1 MKPERLLVVGADAG
15 GMSAAAQAR
24 RRRDRSELE
33 IVAFD
38 RGHYTSWS
46 ACGLPYLVGDLVHDP
61 DDLIAR
67 TPEQFRASGIEVAL
81 EHDVLAIDVAARTL
95 RVRGPDGERS
105 EPFDQLVIAT
115 GSVPTRPDLP
125 GAHAAGIHGI
135 QTIGD
140 GIALRADVDAG
151 ARKAVVV
158 GGGYIGLEM
167 AEALHRRGLEVCVV
181 ERSAQP
187 MNTLDPDMGAL
198 VADAIRALG
207 IELHS
212 GVSVE
217 SFETGAD
224 GRVTAV
230 RTTEGVVDTDIVVLG
245 LGVKPASE
253 LAAAAGLEIGATGG
267 IVTDARMATSAERIW
282 AAGDCAEIFH
292 RVSKRRV
299 AIALGTHANKEGR
312 VVGVNATGGSLTF
325 PGVIGTA
332 VTKLCDYEIGR
343 TGLSEREAAEA
354 GFASM
359 AEKIEATSRA
369 GYYPGSSE
377 ITVKLVAEVG
387 TGRLLGAQVIGREGA
402 AKRVDV
408 LAAAIWNEMTAAEF
422 SQVDLGYAPPF
433 SPVWDPVL
441 VAARQIVNQI
451 ERGPQSS
458 G

>member
-1 MKPERLLVVGADAG
+1 MTTERMVVVGGDAG

-24 RRRDRSELE
+24 RRRDRNQLD
-33 IVAFD
+33 IVVFD

-61 DDLIAR
+61 EDLIAR
-67 TPEQFRASGIEVAL
+67 TPEQFRASGIEVSL
-81 EHDVLAIDVAARTL
+81 EHDVVAIDVAARTL
-95 RVRGPDGERS
+95 RVRGPDGLRT

-115 GSVPTRPDLP
+115 GSIPVRPDLP

-167 AEALHRRGLEVCVV
+167 AEALHRRGLEVCIV

-198 VADAIRALG
+198 VADTIRGLG

-212 GVSVE
+212 GVPVE
-217 SFETGAD
+217 SFATGTD

-230 RTTEGVVDTDIVVLG
+230 RTSEGVVDADIVVLG
-245 LGVKPASE
+245 LGVRPASE
-253 LAAAAGLEIGATGG
+253 LAADAGIEVGATGG
-267 IVTDARMATSAERIW
+267 IVTDARMATSADGIW

-292 RVSKRRV
+292 RVSGRPV

-312 VVGVNATGGSLTF
+312 VVGVNATGGSLMF

-343 TGLSEREAAEA
+343 TGLSEREAAAA
-354 GFASM
+354 GFVSVSA
-359 AEKIEATSRA
+359 KIEATSRA
-369 GYYPGSSE
+369 GYYPGSSA
-377 ITVKLVAEVG
+377 ITVKLIAEAHS
-387 TGRLLGAQVIGREGA
+387 GRLLGAQVIGREGA

-408 LAAAIWNEMTAAEF
+408 LAAAIWNEMTADGF
-422 SQVDLGYAPPF
+422 SQIDLGYAPPF

-441 VAARQIVNQI
+441 VAARRLTNQI
-451 ERGPQSS
+451 NPGD